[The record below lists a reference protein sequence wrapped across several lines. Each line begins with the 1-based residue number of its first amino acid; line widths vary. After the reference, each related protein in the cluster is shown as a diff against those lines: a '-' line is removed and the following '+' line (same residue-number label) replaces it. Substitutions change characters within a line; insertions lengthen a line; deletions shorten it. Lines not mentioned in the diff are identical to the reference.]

1 MKDARLYKRT
11 IDTVLGNVVVR
22 TGKKEK
28 NRRQRYDV
36 TLMETYVY
44 AMGCGF
50 YGLELAVLCY
60 LLSNAK
66 NLSRC
71 SYTGRG

>member
-28 NRRQRYDV
+28 NGRQRYDV
-36 TLMETYVY
+36 TLMET
-44 AMGCGF
+44 
-50 YGLELAVLCY
+50 
-60 LLSNAK
+60 
-66 NLSRC
+66 
-71 SYTGRG
+71 